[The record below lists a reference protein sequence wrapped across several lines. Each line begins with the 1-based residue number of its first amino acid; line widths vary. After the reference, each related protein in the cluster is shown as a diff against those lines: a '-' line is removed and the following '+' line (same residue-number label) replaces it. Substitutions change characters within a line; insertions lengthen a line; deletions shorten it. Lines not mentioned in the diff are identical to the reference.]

1 MSSNSDHMI
10 GTKKRANFK
19 LLLRGLTGKLLLW
32 FLLIAL
38 VPVTTVSLISYLNSR
53 NSLIRAANDLL
64 VSTARFKAEKV
75 LSLGERWLIDVSMQ
89 ARNKENIRLLR
100 DLRKAYEASGQS
112 LAKFVE
118 SFSWLEIEDEHG
130 GDLRNFQTSHGYS
143 DIFLID
149 SDGNI
154 LFSSFGNNDLGTNL
168 LSGKYSDTLF
178 ARTAGKVFK
187 TGISGFSDFE
197 VYGPL
202 NNQVT
207 GFVVHDMLDDEGN
220 KIGLVAIGIHARQ
233 IDFVMNELSDS
244 GKKSAEVYLVGTDL
258 NMRTNSILSKKETIL
273 KKRID
278 TEQTRA
284 WHEHK
289 ADKVEIDH
297 MKKALVYTG
306 PHGKK
311 VLGVHCPI
319 RIGDVPF
326 GVIAEIEEQEAFAP
340 AIELRAIVIVLL
352 IATGVVVLFFA
363 VFLARRI
370 ARPILDLSKSA
381 DRVAAGRFDQEIQ
394 IKSRDEI
401 GRLEKSFSNMVN
413 NLRHM
418 TEEDQRQN
426 WLRSGAAQL
435 NDVMSGEKRPAA
447 LSRGVI
453 SFLAGYLG
461 AQVGAIYLMDNHNRL
476 RIEGSYAFKKNKK
489 SAPVFEVGEGLI
501 GQAAVDKKP
510 LLVTDVPKD
519 YLTVNSGLGD
529 APPRNILLVPF
540 LHEGEVKGVIELGAI
555 DAFTERKIGFLE
567 ETGRNIAVAFSMVQS
582 ANDLRSLL
590 EESRERA
597 EELQASEEELRDLNE
612 ELVERTTELE
622 LKTLSLERQRELV
635 GKKNIDLEAAGKAL
649 EERAM
654 ELEKSTKVKSEFLAN
669 MSHEIRTPMN
679 GVIGMIDMLLDT
691 ELTPEQLDFAQSV
704 QTSADALLMLI
715 NDILD
720 FSKIEAGKLDMESI
734 DFDLR
739 PTLET
744 LSDVMAMKSNEKGV
758 EFACLIHD
766 RVPCLLR
773 GDPGRL
779 RQILT
784 NLTGN
789 AIKFVEKGEVSIHVD
804 LKAETDTDV
813 TLLFEVKDT
822 GIGIPPSKVD
832 RLFDSFTQVDAST
845 TRKYGGTGLG
855 LTISKQLSELMG
867 GEIGVRSQEGKG
879 TTFWFT
885 VVLEKQSDAEEKT
898 IVGIEDLKGKNIL
911 VVDDHSINRQV
922 FRVYLES
929 WGCRFDEAENGNQAL
944 SKLRDAAN
952 RGDPFHIGILDMQMP
967 EMTGEAL
974 CRTIKDDPAIK
985 DTALVMATSVA
996 QRGDAERL
1004 KKSGFAAFLTKP
1016 VKKSILFDCLRIV
1029 LGLKDDRSKD
1039 ASRQIV
1045 TRFTVEESRVGEEEA
1060 GRNLRILLAEDN
1072 LVNQKVAMIMLK
1084 KMGHSI
1090 VVAGNGQE
1098 AVAKFEE
1105 DEFDLILMD
1114 GQMPI
1119 MDGLEAAGRIR
1130 ELELKGESLK
1140 LKGGSS
1146 KLKGGEASD
1155 VGFQGS
1161 TRLEHVP
1168 IIAVTA
1174 NAMKGD
1180 RERFLAA
1187 GMDDYI
1193 TKPLKR
1199 KVLEDAIGRVIGV
1212 S

>member
-1 MSSNSDHMI
+1 MISNSDRI
-10 GTKKRANFK
+10 AGSKKGANFK
-19 LLLRGLTGKLLLW
+19 MLLSGLTGKLLLW

-53 NSLIRAANDLL
+53 NSLIQSANDLL
-64 VSTARFKAEKV
+64 VSTAGFEAEKV
-75 LSLGERWLIDVSMQ
+75 LSLGERWLTDVGMQ
-89 ARNKENIRLLR
+89 ARNQGNIDLLMH
-100 DLRKAYEASGQS
+100 LRKAYEASGLS
-112 LAKFVE
+112 PEKFVE
-118 SFSWLEIEDEHG
+118 SFSWLEIEDDRG
-130 GDLRNFQTSHGYS
+130 GDLRNFQVAYGYA

-149 SDGNI
+149 PEGNI
-154 LFSSFGNNDLGTNL
+154 LFSSFANDDLGTNL
-168 LSGKYSDTLF
+168 FSGKYSDTLF
-178 ARTAGKVFK
+178 ARAAERVFK
-187 TGISGFSDFE
+187 TGVAGFSDFE

-202 NNQVT
+202 GDEVI
-207 GFVVHDMLDDEGN
+207 GFVIHDMIDDKGE
-220 KIGLVAIGIHARQ
+220 KIGLAALAIQAAQ
-233 IDFVMNELSDS
+233 VDFVMKSFSDS
-244 GKKSAEVYLVGTDL
+244 DKKSADVYLVGTDL
-258 NMRTNSILSKKETIL
+258 KMRSNSIHTKEETIL
-273 KKRID
+273 KKQVD
-278 TEQTRA
+278 TEQTRL
-284 WHEHK
+284 WRQRE
-289 ADKVEIDH
+289 ADKVLDNDLV
-297 MKKALVYTG
+297 KALLYMG

-311 VLGVHCPI
+311 VLGVHYHV
-319 RIGDVPF
+319 RVGDVPF

-381 DRVAAGRFDQEIQ
+381 DRVAAGRFDQQIQ

-418 TEEDQRQN
+418 TAEDQRQN
-426 WLRSGAAQL
+426 WLKSGAAQL
-435 NDVMSGEKRPAA
+435 NDVMSGEKRSAA

-461 AQVGAIYLMDNHNRL
+461 AQVGAVYLLDNHNQL
-476 RIEGSYAFKKNKK
+476 RMEGSYAFKKSKK

-510 LLVTDVPKD
+510 LLVTHVPKG

-567 ETGRNIAVAFSMVQS
+567 ETGESIAVAFSMVQS
-582 ANDLRSLL
+582 GKELRRLL
-590 EESRERA
+590 EESQAQA
-597 EELQASEEELRDLNE
+597 EALQVSEEVLRETNE
-612 ELVERTTELE
+612 ELEERSGELE
-622 LKTLSLERQRELV
+622 SKTRSLERQRELV
-635 GKKNIDLEAAGKAL
+635 GKKNFDLETAKKAL
-649 EERAM
+649 EERAE
-654 ELEKSTKVKSEFLAN
+654 ELERSTRVKSEFLAN

-679 GVIGMIDMLLDT
+679 GVVGMIDMLLDT

-704 QTSADALLMLI
+704 QTSADALLILI

-720 FSKIEAGKLDMESI
+720 FSKIEAGKLDMETI

-739 PTLET
+739 PTLEN

-789 AIKFVEKGEVSIHVD
+789 AIKFVEKGEVSINVD
-804 LKAETDTDV
+804 LKDATDTV
-813 TLLFEVKDT
+813 ATILFEVKDT
-822 GIGIPPSKVD
+822 GIGIPADKVEC
-832 RLFDSFTQVDAST
+832 LFESFTQADAST

-867 GEIGVRSQEGKG
+867 GEIGVRSEEGKG

-885 VVLEKQSDAEEKT
+885 VILEKQSEQKEKT
-898 IVGIEDLKGKNIL
+898 IIGIEDLKGKNIL

-929 WGCRFDEAENGNQAL
+929 WGCRFDEAENGHQAL
-944 SKLRDAAN
+944 TKLKDAAN
-952 RGDPFHIGILDMQMP
+952 RGDPFHLGILDMQMP
-967 EMTGEAL
+967 GMTGEAL
-974 CRTIKDDPAIK
+974 GRMIKDDPAIK

-1004 KKSGFAAFLTKP
+1004 KESGFAAFLTKP
-1016 VKKSILFDCLRIV
+1016 VKKSVLFDCLRIV

-1039 ASRQIV
+1039 VSRQIV

-1090 VVAGNGQE
+1090 VVANNGQE
-1098 AVAKFEE
+1098 AVATFEE
-1105 DEFDLILMD
+1105 NEFDLILMD
-1114 GQMPI
+1114 GQMPV
-1119 MDGLEAAGRIR
+1119 MDGLEAASRIR
-1130 ELELKGESLK
+1130 ELELKCE
-1140 LKGGSS
+1140 SS
-1146 KLKGGEASD
+1146 KLKGSEAPNA
-1155 VGFQGS
+1155 GS
-1161 TRLEHVP
+1161 GISTQLEHVP

-1199 KVLEDAIGRVIGV
+1199 KVLEEAIRRVVG
-1212 S
+1212 